1 MRVRSAFAVTLLIGA
16 MTLAGCGG
24 AAPDAADEGSE
35 GRAGAPA
42 EGGQQEPDGQ
52 PKLDVGKPAK
62 DVVHTGELR
71 LKVQRLD
78 RAADQAAAIAEAA
91 DGFVGGD
98 ERESE
103 NGRASAT
110 LTLRIPATEFT
121 ASVTKIAKLG
131 KELGRKI
138 RSENV
143 SDAVI
148 DLDSRIAGQ
157 RASVKR
163 IRALLD
169 RAQSL
174 GEISTVEQEL
184 TKRESELASL
194 EARKRDLADRVAYST
209 LTVQMSTPAAPPRKV
224 EPAEIGF
231 VPGLVAGW
239 EAYRVTVQVL
249 LTLVG
254 ATLPFLVTL
263 AAPVVVLVWL
273 LRRRARSRSFSGTPS
288 GPMPD

>member
-1 MRVRSAFAVTLLIGA
+1 MRVRSAFAVTLLIGV

-24 AAPDAADEGSE
+24 TPESADRGSE
-35 GRAGAPA
+35 GEAGAPA
-42 EGGQQEPDGQ
+42 GGGQQQPGEP
-52 PKLDVGKPAK
+52 PKLDVGEPAK

-71 LKVQRLD
+71 LRVKRLD
-78 RAADQAAAIAEAA
+78 QAADQAAAIAEGA

-103 NGRASAT
+103 DGTASAT
-110 LTLRIPATEFT
+110 LTLRIPAKDFT
-121 ASVTKIAKLG
+121 ASVSTIAKLG

-209 LTVQMSTPAAPPRKV
+209 LTVRMSTPAAPPRKV

-231 VPGLVAGW
+231 LPGLTAGW

-249 LTLVG
+249 LTMVG
-254 ATLPFLVTL
+254 AALPFLVTL
-263 AAPVVVLVWL
+263 AVPVVALVWL

-288 GPMPD
+288 APMPD